1 MSNATHHLHEKQA
14 ASGGKA
20 ASLFRSV
27 PTWWLMFIREL
38 TDLWLGG
45 KALYL
50 ILAYSLFLG
59 FQSYAQVKTSET
71 SLIPP
76 REMVLATLQAVIYV
90 AGLIGL
96 IIGAD
101 SISGERERGTLEA
114 LLLTPASRR
123 QILLGKF
130 LAGLSPWP
138 LALLIAIPFFL
149 MLAQGDPIFGKALY
163 WGSIVGTLL
172 AVGFTGLGML
182 ISFWSNSNRVSFFVG
197 LGVYLVLLLPTSW
210 PGRAQLGYV
219 AKLVQRLNPIEGPI
233 NYFLPKLLV
242 NNRNF
247 SEIAHW
253 MWTPEVFASAMILLL
268 FLYVGVQLRIDAR
281 QR

>member
-1 MSNATHHLHEKQA
+1 MSDTTARLNEKQA
-14 ASGGKA
+14 ASQRRAESSSRG
-20 ASLFRSV
+20 LPV
-27 PTWWLMFIREL
+27 WWLMFIREL
-38 TDLWLGG
+38 ADLWIGG

-76 REMVLATLQAVIYV
+76 KEMVFAALQVVFYLG
-90 AGLIGL
+90 GLIGI

-123 QILLGKF
+123 QIIIGKF

-138 LALLIAIPFFL
+138 IALLIAIPFL
-149 MLAQGDPIFGKALY
+149 SMLAQGDPVFGQSLY
-163 WGSIVGTLL
+163 WGGIAGTLL
-172 AVGFTGLGML
+172 AIGFTGLGML
-182 ISFWSNSNRVSFFVG
+182 VSFWSNSNRVSFFVS
-197 LGVYLVLLLPTSW
+197 LGIYLIILLPSSW
-210 PGRAQLGYV
+210 PAKTVRGFV
-219 AKLVQRLNPIEGPI
+219 AKFFQRMNPLEGM
-233 NYFLPKLLV
+233 NEFLEKILV
-242 NNRNF
+242 NNRPF
-247 SEIAHW
+247 SQYEIW
-253 MWTPEVFASAMILLL
+253 LRTPEVFAGLMVLLL
-268 FLYVGVQLRIDAR
+268 LLYAGSRLRIDAR

>member
-1 MSNATHHLHEKQA
+1 MSDTTARMNEKQA
-14 ASGGKA
+14 TSQRQAEPWGRGA
-20 ASLFRSV
+20 PV
-27 PTWWLMFIREL
+27 WWLVFTTEL
-38 TDLWLGG
+38 AELWIGG

-50 ILAYSLFLG
+50 MLAYSLFLG

-71 SLIPP
+71 SFIPP
-76 REMVLATLQAVIYV
+76 KEMVFAALQGLIYV
-90 AGLIGL
+90 TGLIGM

-114 LLLTPASRR
+114 LLLTSASRR
-123 QILLGKF
+123 QIILGKF

-163 WGSIVGTLL
+163 WGSIIGTLL
-172 AVGFTGLGML
+172 AIGFTGLGML
-182 ISFWSNSNRVSFFVG
+182 VSFWCNSNRVSFFVS
-197 LGVYLVLLLPTSW
+197 LGIYLVLLLPSTW

-219 AKLVQRLNPIEGPI
+219 AKLVQRFNPIEGPI
-233 NYFLPKLLV
+233 NYFLPKILV
-242 NNRNF
+242 NNRQF

-253 MWTPEVFASAMILLL
+253 MWTPEVFAGGTVLLL
-268 FLYVGVQLRIDAR
+268 FLYAAVRLRIDAQ

>member
-1 MSNATHHLHEKQA
+1 MSDTTTHLNEKPAISQRQA
-14 ASGGKA
+14 D
-20 ASLFRSV
+20 SV
-27 PTWWLMFIREL
+27 GRGLPAWWLMFTREL
-38 TDLWLGG
+38 ADLWIGG

-71 SLIPP
+71 SFIPP
-76 REMVLATLQAVIYV
+76 KEMVFATLQGVIYV
-90 AGLIGL
+90 TGLIGL

-101 SISGERERGTLEA
+101 SISGDRERGTLEA

-123 QILLGKF
+123 QLLLGKF

-138 LALLIAIPFFL
+138 LALLIAVPFFL
-149 MLAQGDPIFGKALY
+149 MLAQGDPIFGQALY
-163 WGSIVGTLL
+163 WGSIIGTLL
-172 AVGFTGLGML
+172 AIGFTGLGML
-182 ISFWSNSNRVSFFVG
+182 VSFWCNSNRVSFFVS
-197 LGVYLVLLLPTSW
+197 LGVYLVLLLPSSW

-219 AKLVQRLNPIEGPI
+219 AKLVQRFNPIEGPI
-233 NYFLPKLLV
+233 NYFLPKILV

-247 SEIAHW
+247 SEIGFW
-253 MWTPEVFASAMILLL
+253 MWTPGIFAAAVVLLL
-268 FLYVGVQLRIDAR
+268 FLYAASQLRIDAK

>member
-1 MSNATHHLHEKQA
+1 MRDATVRLNEKQVAQGQA
-14 ASGGKA
+14 ASSG
-20 ASLFRSV
+20 RRRPV
-27 PTWWLMFIREL
+27 WWLIFIREL
-38 TDLWLGG
+38 ADLWIGG
-45 KALYL
+45 KAVYL
-50 ILAYSLFLG
+50 ILAYSLFIG

-76 REMVLATLQAVIYV
+76 KEMVFAALQGVIYIS
-90 AGLIGL
+90 GLIGM

-123 QILLGKF
+123 QIILGKF

-138 LALLIAIPFFL
+138 LALLIAVPFFL
-149 MLAQGDPIFGKALY
+149 MLAQGDPIFGQALY
-163 WGSIVGTLL
+163 WGSIVGSLL

-182 ISFWSNSNRVSFFVG
+182 ISFWSNSNRVSFFVS
-197 LGVYLVLLLPTSW
+197 LGVYLVLLLPSSW

-219 AKLVQRLNPIEGPI
+219 AKLVQRFNPIEGPI
-233 NYFLPKLLV
+233 NFFLPKILV
-242 NNRNF
+242 NNRHF

-253 MWTPEVFASAMILLL
+253 MWTPEVFAAIMVLLL
-268 FLYVGVQLRIDAR
+268 FLYVGAQLRIDAR

>member
-1 MSNATHHLHEKQA
+1 MSDATAHLNKKQVTSQDQA
-14 ASGGKA
+14 ESSG
-20 ASLFRSV
+20 RRV
-27 PTWWLMFIREL
+27 PVWWLMFTREL
-38 TDLWLGG
+38 TDLWIGG

-50 ILAYSLFLG
+50 ILAYSLFIG
-59 FQSYAQVKTSET
+59 FQSYAQLKTSET
-71 SLIPP
+71 SFVPP
-76 REMVLATLQAVIYV
+76 KEMVLAALQGVIYV
-90 AGLIGL
+90 TGLISL
-96 IIGAD
+96 IVGAD

-114 LLLTPASRR
+114 LLLTPTSRR

-182 ISFWSNSNRVSFFVG
+182 ISFWSNSNRVSFFAS

-219 AKLVQRLNPIEGPI
+219 AKLVQRFNPIEGSV

-242 NNRNF
+242 NNRHF
-247 SEIAHW
+247 SEIGFW
-253 MWTPEVFASAMILLL
+253 IWTPEVFAAATFLLL
-268 FLYVGVQLRIDAR
+268 FLYAGAQLRIDAR

>member
-1 MSNATHHLHEKQA
+1 MSNVTASLNDKQA
-14 ASGGKA
+14 SQRRAESFGRGA
-20 ASLFRSV
+20 PA
-27 PTWWLMFIREL
+27 WWLMFTREL
-38 TDLWLGG
+38 ADLWIGG

-71 SLIPP
+71 SFIPP
-76 REMVLATLQAVIYV
+76 KEMVFATLQGVIYMS
-90 AGLIGL
+90 GLIGM

-123 QILLGKF
+123 QMLLGKF

-138 LALLIAIPFFL
+138 IALLIAIPFFL
-149 MLAQGDPIFGKALY
+149 MLAQGDPIFGQALY

-172 AVGFTGLGML
+172 AIGFTGLGML
-182 ISFWSNSNRVSFFVG
+182 VSFWSNSNRVSFFVS
-197 LGVYLVLLLPTSW
+197 LGIYIVLLLPSSW
-210 PGRAQLGYV
+210 PGRTVRGTV
-219 AKLVQRLNPIEGPI
+219 AKVFQRLNPIEGPI
-233 NYFLPKLLV
+233 NEFLPKILV
-242 NNRNF
+242 NNRHF
-247 SEIAHW
+247 SEYAHW
-253 MWTPEVFASAMILLL
+253 LWTPEVFAGVIVLLL
-268 FLYVGVQLRIDAR
+268 FLYAGARLSIEAR